1 MNVKTWNIN
10 LLKEKYKYYQKLLE
24 KAKTLEEKKSLCKAI
39 KSYESFIDDYYRT
52 YKTPSF
58 ASIAKSDREFFDKSI
73 QTIPILVNANN
84 YIVSNGINL
93 SEEMSSI
100 RVQNDKILT
109 VTKDFYHNI
118 GGIFLKKYQEY
129 YQNESIYINFLKPTS
144 NNLGGNIVRPEGV
157 NEAFI
162 NINTFNGLYDI
173 ATSIH
178 EHGHAI
184 GASINENHLHNP
196 FVNEI
201 ESIFFELVYLD
212 TVDKNEYEFDEIKK
226 AKTTSISLY
235 HRHLKN
241 IDCKYMTTLTGI
253 TDKKRTLEIIRKK
266 YELDDEYVDN
276 ILLYPLNE
284 SLNYATSYLVAVE
297 LFLLYK
303 RNSYAALKILEQII
317 RIESYDE
324 EAILNTLK
332 DLGITPGKS
341 LKSFYKQF
349 LNIKGTSKQL
359 H

>member
-1 MNVKTWNIN
+1 M
-10 LLKEKYKYYQKLLE
+10 E
-24 KAKTLEEKKSLCKAI
+24 
-39 KSYESFIDDYYRT
+39 
-52 YKTPSF
+52 
-58 ASIAKSDREFFDKSI
+58 ASI
-73 QTIPILVNANN
+73 
-84 YIVSNGINL
+84 
-93 SEEMSSI
+93 
-100 RVQNDKILT
+100 
-109 VTKDFYHNI
+109 
-118 GGIFLKKYQEY
+118 
-129 YQNESIYINFLKPTS
+129 
-144 NNLGGNIVRPEGV
+144 RPEGV

-201 ESIFFELVYLD
+201 ESIFFELLYLD
-212 TVDKNEYEFDEIKK
+212 TVDKNEYDFDEIKK
-226 AKTTSISLY
+226 AKTTSISMY
-235 HRHLKN
+235 HGCLNN

-253 TDKKRTLEIIRKK
+253 TDKKRTLDIIRKK
-266 YELDDEYVDN
+266 YELDEEYIDD
-276 ILLYPLNE
+276 ILLCPLNE
-284 SLNYATSYLVAVE
+284 LVNYATSYLVAVE